1 MQTNLMETDDILL
14 LSGNEIVD
22 LFRGQ
27 ETTLMETVGNAYKV
41 NEDGDSNGPNC
52 AFLRFPGNSVD
63 RIIPKVAFLGGSFQA
78 AGIKWIASFPA
89 NLSKGFERASATIIL
104 NSIETGLPLAVM
116 EGSVISAYRTAA
128 SAALAATTL
137 WGRRP
142 ATAVGIFGCG
152 LINFETL
159 RFLLVAR
166 PEIETIRLY
175 DLSAARAA
183 MFQNKCAQ
191 IAGSRSIR
199 ISGKGE
205 ELFASSDIIAIATT
219 AVVPY
224 LDSLGAASNDS
235 VVLHTSLRDFLPCA
249 VQMADN
255 VVDDIEHACSNGAS
269 LDLTARE
276 QGNRDF
282 IRTTIGAI
290 LKGDQPPRIEGK
302 PVMFS
307 PFGLGVLDIAVAHLT
322 VSLARKAQKGR
333 RIENFLPTPWTE
345 RVYQPLN

>member
-1 MQTNLMETDDILL
+1 MGTADMLL

-27 ETTLMETVGNAYKV
+27 ESALMETVATAYKI
-41 NEDGDSNGPNC
+41 NEDGDSSGPNC
-52 AFLRFPGNSVD
+52 AFLRFPGNSID

-137 WGRRP
+137 WGERP
-142 ATAVGIFGCG
+142 ATAVGAWGCG

-159 RFLLVAR
+159 RFLLAAR

-175 DLSAARAA
+175 DLAAERAA
-183 MFQNKCAQ
+183 MFQHKCAQ
-191 IAGSRSIR
+191 IAGSRSIK
-199 ISGKGE
+199 ISADGG
-205 ELFASSDIIAIATT
+205 ELFASSDITAIATT
-219 AVVPY
+219 AVTPY
-224 LDSLGAASNDS
+224 LDTLCGASDES
-235 VVLHTSLRDFLPCA
+235 VILHTSLRDFLPRA

-255 VVDDIEHACSNGAS
+255 VVDDVEHACSNGAS
-269 LDLTARE
+269 LDLTAQE

-282 IRTTIGAI
+282 IRTTIGKI
-290 LKGDQPPRIEGK
+290 LKGDEPPRIAGK
-302 PVMFS
+302 AVMFS
-307 PFGLGVLDIAVAHLT
+307 PFGLGILDIAVAHLA

-345 RVYQPLN
+345 RRYQAT